1 MPKGNISNIFD
12 DLLSG
17 YQRDDYTHRMM
28 MNRLLDL
35 PYKQASEG
43 RAKEKHEWAREDR
56 GVPEADKI
64 MERWKTNVGAGFNEI
79 LSTGE
84 SESLDNLMGELS
96 ERISLYDDK
105 ISKGQAIDVPSY
117 MVHHYKNMLEM
128 GNVAKKNATNQW
140 EVDAVLDDLEEQYL
154 DNIVT
159 DNWKKTKDGQDI
171 IPFLKKQQDKI
182 QGYNNEDLNNRV
194 KSMISNLEDKKKLDR
209 LFDYFDAD
217 GKIKGLQFY
226 SDTESGRAL
235 NDKGQSH
242 ALTAYALSKAGDI
255 KKALEH
261 MDKLEFITSAGK
273 GAALQE
279 LLSKGQESYDKVE
292 DAVFKSGTTVYKDI
306 LGSAKGKYGT
316 SSNSDAHPIRG
327 EMNSEVAEL
336 MRRFATLSQPP
347 VENQS
352 IEGLSQPKM
361 EVMDIFLKLLEKSD
375 VDLPDFTYGDAYSMD
390 NAVKTMLNDYGLWVY
405 REEEATDGNIYM
417 VDSPREGF
425 SGTHRDEKQNSQ
437 FSMLM
442 AEQFGNIDFNTE
454 FFSLGFGAGN
464 SEHKHE
470 EHEFAREL
478 ASAFVALESTI
489 HEAEAL
495 PKYRDAIVRGGYDP
509 SSPMTFF
516 STAQFDEV
524 LNKHNVKTAIDN
536 AGGDSTVV
544 KPPVSNSSAEVDYIE
559 KRHRGNDTRFRD
571 YVRRNI
577 KMPKEEMDKFRKSHI
592 GGQRNPDYLKLP
604 EKYQEELLGT
614 KWEKYHSLL

>member
-1 MPKGNISNIFD
+1 M
-12 DLLSG
+12 
-17 YQRDDYTHRMM
+17 
-28 MNRLLDL
+28 
-35 PYKQASEG
+35 
-43 RAKEKHEWAREDR
+43 
-56 GVPEADKI
+56 
-64 MERWKTNVGAGFNEI
+64 
-79 LSTGE
+79 
-84 SESLDNLMGELS
+84 
-96 ERISLYDDK
+96 
-105 ISKGQAIDVPSY
+105 
-117 MVHHYKNMLEM
+117 
-128 GNVAKKNATNQW
+128 
-140 EVDAVLDDLEEQYL
+140 
-154 DNIVT
+154 
-159 DNWKKTKDGQDI
+159 
-171 IPFLKKQQDKI
+171 
-182 QGYNNEDLNNRV
+182 
-194 KSMISNLEDKKKLDR
+194 
-209 LFDYFDAD
+209 
-217 GKIKGLQFY
+217 
-226 SDTESGRAL
+226 
-235 NDKGQSH
+235 
-242 ALTAYALSKAGDI
+242 
-255 KKALEH
+255 
-261 MDKLEFITSAGK
+261 
-273 GAALQE
+273 
-279 LLSKGQESYDKVE
+279 
-292 DAVFKSGTTVYKDI
+292 FKSGTTVYKDI

-442 AEQFGNIDFNTE
+442 AEQFGNFDFNTE

>member
-1 MPKGNISNIFD
+1 
-12 DLLSG
+12 
-17 YQRDDYTHRMM
+17 

-35 PYKQASEG
+35 PYKQAGEG

-194 KSMISNLEDKKKLDR
+194 KSMISNIEDKKKLDR

-255 KKALEH
+255 KKAL
-261 MDKLEFITSAGK
+261 
-273 GAALQE
+273 
-279 LLSKGQESYDKVE
+279 
-292 DAVFKSGTTVYKDI
+292 
-306 LGSAKGKYGT
+306 
-316 SSNSDAHPIRG
+316 
-327 EMNSEVAEL
+327 
-336 MRRFATLSQPP
+336 
-347 VENQS
+347 
-352 IEGLSQPKM
+352 
-361 EVMDIFLKLLEKSD
+361 
-375 VDLPDFTYGDAYSMD
+375 
-390 NAVKTMLNDYGLWVY
+390 
-405 REEEATDGNIYM
+405 
-417 VDSPREGF
+417 
-425 SGTHRDEKQNSQ
+425 
-437 FSMLM
+437 
-442 AEQFGNIDFNTE
+442 
-454 FFSLGFGAGN
+454 
-464 SEHKHE
+464 
-470 EHEFAREL
+470 
-478 ASAFVALESTI
+478 
-489 HEAEAL
+489 
-495 PKYRDAIVRGGYDP
+495 
-509 SSPMTFF
+509 
-516 STAQFDEV
+516 
-524 LNKHNVKTAIDN
+524 
-536 AGGDSTVV
+536 
-544 KPPVSNSSAEVDYIE
+544 
-559 KRHRGNDTRFRD
+559 
-571 YVRRNI
+571 
-577 KMPKEEMDKFRKSHI
+577 
-592 GGQRNPDYLKLP
+592 
-604 EKYQEELLGT
+604 
-614 KWEKYHSLL
+614 